1 MELATLSWV
10 HWWNTQRL
18 LEPIGHVPPIE
29 KEQHWLETHAS
40 SDTDRGDRLAT
51 PIT

>member
-1 MELATLSWV
+1 VELATLSWV